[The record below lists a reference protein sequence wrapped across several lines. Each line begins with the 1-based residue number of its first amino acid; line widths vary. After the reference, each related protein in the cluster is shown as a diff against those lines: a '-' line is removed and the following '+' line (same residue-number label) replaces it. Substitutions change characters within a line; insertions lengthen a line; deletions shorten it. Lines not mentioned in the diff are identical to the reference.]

1 MVTDFSN
8 AYIASLH
15 EQQLLD
21 LQNHVIV
28 FHYTHLGIKLHKLI
42 FICHVGYDLNSK
54 LQKWHNGIK
63 LSSCTTI
70 FSLILLKTGI

>member
-54 LQKWHNGIK
+54 LQK
-63 LSSCTTI
+63 
-70 FSLILLKTGI
+70 